1 MDEQL
6 EFVKEIARRL
16 DGAGI
21 PYMLTGS
28 LAMAVYAVPRMTRD
42 IDLVVEVFPKDAK
55 RLAALF
61 SEDCYVDE
69 DTVQDAVSRR
79 TMFNIIHNMWVIKA
93 DFIVRKDDPYRQAE
107 FSRRHHV
114 EVDGTQVAIVA
125 PEDLILSK
133 LVWARESQSELQQ
146 RDVVELVNNVKGL
159 DWSYLE
165 RWAVAL
171 DVSENLMNARSL

>member
-21 PYMLTGS
+21 SYMLTGS
-28 LAMAVYAVPRMTRD
+28 LAMAAYAVPRMTRD
-42 IDLVVEVFPKDAK
+42 IDLVVEVYPKDVK
-55 RLAALF
+55 RLTALF
-61 SEDCYVDE
+61 SDDCYIDE

-79 TMFNIIHNMWVIKA
+79 TMFNIIHNIWVIKA
-93 DFIVRKDDPYRQAE
+93 DFIIRKDDPYREAE

-114 EVDGTQVAIVA
+114 EVDGTKVAIVA

-133 LVWARESQSELQQ
+133 LVWAKESQSELQH
-146 RDVVELVNNVKGL
+146 RDVVELVKNVKGL

-165 RWAVAL
+165 RWAIAL
-171 DVSENLMNARSL
+171 DVLENLLDARSL